1 MGTIR
6 VYSNFPSGPQVR
18 RVMVELT
25 IADERNSAAAVTGI
39 VNDLLGVLPV
49 EKPGPLLDWR
59 FVTPAK
65 DCQRQCQHGI
75 EPAYP
80 HCPKCCGTRVAL
92 GRQFVAKSNG
102 TTVQQSEWL
111 CQNPTCKATFWI

>member
-6 VYSNFPSGPQVR
+6 VHSNFPSGPQVR
-18 RVMVELT
+18 RVLVELT

-39 VNDLLGVLPV
+39 VNDLLGVLPI
-49 EKPGPLLDWR
+49 EKPGPLLDWH

-75 EPAYP
+75 EP
-80 HCPKCCGTRVAL
+80 GVSAL
-92 GRQFVAKSNG
+92 
-102 TTVQQSEWL
+102 
-111 CQNPTCKATFWI
+111 P